1 MGRLIVKRAGELTY
15 HVRKFTV
22 GEIYEFFNKA
32 VNAQT
37 AEPDWVGNVL
47 FEEVTIQDILTFSDL
62 TSEQI
67 HAMEPEV
74 LETIITA
81 IKEENPHF
89 FAACQRLEEAG
100 KRLNQVLRT
109 SNEGSDS
116 SSGPSLPSSSS
127 DTPV

>member
-1 MGRLIVKRAGELTY
+1 MGRLIAKTAGDLTY

-22 GEIYEFFNKA
+22 GEIYEFFSKA
-32 VNAQT
+32 VDGQS

-47 FEEVTIQDILTFSDL
+47 FTDATLSDIISFTDL
-62 TSEQI
+62 TKDKI

-74 LETIITA
+74 LETIIAA

-100 KRLNQVLRT
+100 KRLNQVLT
-109 SNEGSDS
+109 APSEESVSSNGR
-116 SSGPSLPSSSS
+116 SLP
-127 DTPV
+127 